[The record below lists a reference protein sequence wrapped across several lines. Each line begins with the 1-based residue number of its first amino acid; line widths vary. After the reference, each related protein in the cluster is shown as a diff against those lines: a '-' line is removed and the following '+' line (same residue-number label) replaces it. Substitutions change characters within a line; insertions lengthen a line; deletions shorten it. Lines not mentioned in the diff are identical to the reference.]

1 MEIASAFVTIRPEV
15 SGFSA
20 ELSAALGGETVE
32 VPVGASTDEAQAEIE
47 GLDGGDV
54 EVDVGASTDAA
65 QAEIDG
71 LDGGSVEVEVN
82 ANTDAA
88 QEQIGGLGDSLSG
101 LVGGGGGATGALD
114 AFSGAALGAG
124 SAGSIAATGG
134 VAALAAGLGTSVSAA
149 AEAEVAQTKLQA
161 ILDTTGASAYTSMDG
176 LMALSTE
183 IQNYSGL
190 SDEAVQGAQAMLL
203 TFTNVN
209 SEAAVTA
216 GVLDDATR
224 AVADISRFMGIDAVQ
239 AAGMLGRAL
248 DDPVAGTAA
257 LRRAKVSFT
266 EAEMASIQAMAEAG
280 DMLGAQQELLRVVE
294 NQVGGVA
301 AAYGQTMAGQM
312 DIAKQKIGD
321 AAESIGGAL
330 LPALGDLASVLG
342 GAAEGFVDLN
352 SRLEEFYRNNQA
364 NVESGPD
371 PDKDPF
377 GTQQLAYWIEEYSR
391 DAGVA
396 VEITEVHGTVVGE
409 LGDHLTQ
416 AAAANAEFT
425 AAQEAAAEAVAAT
438 LPSLGGIIGEVDRA
452 GEAFGV
458 LNASSDPQVIID
470 NLSLA
475 LFAWDDFQANI
486 AAVSEWG
493 PNIAG
498 ALQQLGPE
506 VAGGLTDALANGNA
520 LVITQLDALIT
531 EIEARGGDAAA
542 VLTGFAQNGMSG
554 AVAAVEGAAG
564 PMGDAGTQAGAA
576 GASGIDAGLAFSNA
590 SGIGQIVGVQYGAG
604 VSTGVSSMSGTVAAV
619 ANSVFAGASISGAF
633 SAGQALGSSYG
644 SGIVAGLA
652 SQIGNVTATRV
663 SLDAA
668 AEMGDAIGRNV
679 AASTAPTRVTLINT
693 LDGQTLTERVFDID
707 RRMALAEGYEP

>member
-1 MEIASAFVTIRPEV
+1 MTIRPET

-20 ELSAALGGETVE
+20 ELASALGSETVD

-65 QAEIDG
+65 QSEIEG

-88 QEQIGGLGDSLSG
+88 QEQIGGLGDSLAG

-134 VAALAAGLGTSVSAA
+134 IAAVAAGLGASVSAA

-161 ILDTTGASAYTSMDG
+161 ILDTTGASAYASMDG
-176 LMALSTE
+176 LLALSTE

-224 AVADISRFMGIDAVQ
+224 AAADISRFMGIDAVQ

-248 DDPVAGTAA
+248 DDPIAGTAA

-266 EAEMASIQAMAEAG
+266 EAEMDAIRAMAESG
-280 DMLGAQQELLRVVE
+280 DMLGAQQALLQVVE

-301 AAYGQTMAGQM
+301 AAYGGTFSGQL

-321 AAESIGGAL
+321 LSEEIGATL
-330 LPALGDLASVLG
+330 LPALGALIDFTEGSISQFEWWNDRLG
-342 GAAEGFVDLN
+342 GILTTGPLADLEGKI
-352 SRLEEFYRNNQA
+352 A
-364 NVESGPD
+364 
-371 PDKDPF
+371 
-377 GTQQLAYWIEEYSR
+377 
-391 DAGVA
+391 
-396 VEITEVHGTVVGE
+396 EITGEYEGSGTVVGV
-409 LGDHLTQ
+409 LATRTS
-416 AAAANAEFT
+416 AAADATREFA
-425 AAQEAAAEAVAAT
+425 AAQEAAAEAVANT

-475 LFAWDDFQANI
+475 LFAWDDFRANI
-486 AAVSEWG
+486 TAIREWG
-493 PNIAG
+493 PRIG
-498 ALQQLGPE
+498 SALLELGPE
-506 VAGGLTDALANGNA
+506 VAGGLTDALANGGA
-520 LVITQLDALIT
+520 LAIAQLEELM
-531 EIEARGGDAAA
+531 IELEGKGGDVAA
-542 VLTGFAQNGMSG
+542 VLTGFAQSGMSG

-564 PMGDAGTQAGAA
+564 PMGDAGTEAGAA

-604 VSTGVSSMSGTVAAV
+604 VSTGVSSMAGTVAAV

-652 SQIGNVTATRV
+652 SQIGNVTATRI
-663 SLDAA
+663 SLDNA
-668 AEMGDAIGRNV
+668 AELGDAIGRSTT
-679 AASTAPTRVTLINT
+679 ASPAPSGPSIARIYL
-693 LDGQTLTERVFDID
+693 D
-707 RRMALAEGYEP
+707 RRAIAEAVFEADRQMAIAEGYEP